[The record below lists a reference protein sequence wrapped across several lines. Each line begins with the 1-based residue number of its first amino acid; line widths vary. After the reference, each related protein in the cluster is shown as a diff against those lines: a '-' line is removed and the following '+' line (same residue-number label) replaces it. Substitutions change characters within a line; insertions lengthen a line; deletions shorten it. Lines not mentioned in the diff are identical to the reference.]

1 MCIFIQLAL
10 DQHLFELHESM
21 YAFFFNKYTVGP
33 PNSLISHSE
42 TYPFAAGNCHAQFIE
57 FVGSK
62 YVRTEGRLYSLD
74 EVIYDIL
81 YKN

>member
-1 MCIFIQLAL
+1 M
-10 DQHLFELHESM
+10 H
-21 YAFFFNKYTVGP
+21 FFFNKYTVGP

-81 YKN
+81 YKNWKKIRKDNKIRF